1 METTLCSD
9 GFETKTNDGSTHR
22 CGASICK
29 PNVSPITC
37 TWLLILQVLAEGFSP
52 HMNSMTLSLVGFLIL
67 SRNWSSS
74 RSHCERQHSL
84 GILRSPLS
92 HFKSGVPYGLRC
104 RTWSVDSEYMPTR
117 RHNFGAV
124 ANLVGKNSR
133 VRLFLKVSMRIER
146 SSRHDSY
153 SDPISDI
160 TGQTPRYL
168 NDYSVHL
175 QTVEVRHDM
184 PINSLESGPLDLSE
198 IGIEFGPAE
207 NSSRRTIV
215 HGQFPTLVDVTV
227 SGHSTSQQWSLTAGG
242 GYNQTIASATA
253 TRGSNVDHP
262 STSIGLDIR
271 KIKIG
276 VSDRNLFYWR
286 YPISK
291 SRPEFKQ
298 SAVFTNHRGRIS
310 YSPEEISSAIRAKL
324 VKKST
329 HDDHPS

>member
-1 METTLCSD
+1 
-9 GFETKTNDGSTHR
+9 
-22 CGASICK
+22 
-29 PNVSPITC
+29 
-37 TWLLILQVLAEGFSP
+37 
-52 HMNSMTLSLVGFLIL
+52 MTLSLVRFLML
-67 SRNWSSS
+67 SRN
-74 RSHCERQHSL
+74 
-84 GILRSPLS
+84 LRSSL
-92 HFKSGVPYGLRC
+92 LRC
-104 RTWSVDSEYMPTR
+104 KGRRIPESRYEGAPRRSLNSQYMQA
-117 RHNFGAV
+117 RHLNFGAV

-146 SSRHDSY
+146 STRQDNY
-153 SDPISDI
+153 SDPMSDI
-160 TGQTPRYL
+160 TGQPSRYP
-168 NDYSVHL
+168 NDYTVHL
-175 QTVEVRHDM
+175 PTVEVRHDM
-184 PINSLESGPLDLSE
+184 PIDSLESGPLDLSE

-253 TRGSNVDHP
+253 TRGSNLDHP

-310 YSPEEISSAIRAKL
+310 YSPEEISSAIRAKI
-324 VKKST
+324 VMIST